1 MWAFYGPLAKF
12 MRCWG
17 GWVMAKR
24 IRRKAKAR
32 RPASRPLAATR
43 AIETALA
50 SFAHDI
56 RTPLTGIIAIGE
68 LLSTSE
74 LGERE
79 RRWVAALKEAAEHIV
94 ALTTVVV
101 DAARAGAGRVA
112 ARRERFDARALAQSL
127 AASCAARA
135 QAKGLGCKTEI
146 AAAFPGHV
154 TGDPVRLRAAV
165 ENLIDNAVKFTE
177 RGDIVLRMSA
187 ARAAR
192 ERTRLV
198 FAISDSGIG
207 MTAAEIKRLFRPFAQ
222 GNEDIARTY
231 GGAGLGLVLV
241 KRLAEAMDGSLTV
254 KSRPGR
260 GSTFTLAVVV
270 AADREAPVVADG
282 PASARI
288 ARRAAPARS
297 LRILCAED
305 NPYGRVI
312 LKTILG
318 ELGHRA
324 EFVGSGEA
332 AVDAAARGG
341 YDAVLMDVAL
351 PDIDGIEA
359 TRRIR
364 ALAGAAARTP
374 VIAVSG
380 RSSTEEEARAHAAG
394 VNGYLTKP
402 ISPSKLNT
410 YLSALAAS

>member
-1 MWAFYGPLAKF
+1 MAPAPRPCDAAPG
-12 MRCWG
+12 
-17 GWVMAKR
+17 VEMAKR
-24 IRRKAKAR
+24 VRRKAKSR
-32 RPASRPLAATR
+32 RPASRPR
-43 AIETALA
+43 ASARAVEAALA
-50 SFAHDI
+50 GFAHDI

-94 ALTTVVV
+94 ALTTVTV
-101 DAARAGAGRVA
+101 DAARAGQRRVA
-112 ARRERFDARALAQSL
+112 PQRERFDARALAQSL

-135 QAKGLGCKTEI
+135 QAKGLGAKTEI

-154 TGDPVRLRAAV
+154 IGDPVRLRTAV

-177 RGDIVLRMSA
+177 RGDIVLRISA
-187 ARAAR
+187 TRAGR
-192 ERTRLV
+192 DRVRLS

-207 MTAAEIKRLFRPFAQ
+207 MTTAERRRLFRPFAQ
-222 GNEDIARTY
+222 AHEKIARTY
-231 GGAGLGLVLV
+231 CGAGLGLVLV
-241 KRLAEAMDGSLTV
+241 KRLAASMGGGLTV
-254 KSRPGR
+254 RSRPGH
-260 GSTFTLAVVV
+260 GSTFTLTATVG
-270 AADREAPVVADG
+270 ADRAAAGIAAGQAGGRV
-282 PASARI
+282 
-288 ARRAAPARS
+288 ARRNVRS

-332 AVDAAARGG
+332 AVEAAARGG
-341 YDAVLMDVAL
+341 FDAVLMDVAL
-351 PDIDGIEA
+351 PDIDGVEA

-364 ALAGAAARTP
+364 ALAGSAGRIP
-374 VIAVSG
+374 VIGVSG

-394 VNGYLTKP
+394 VNGYITKP

-410 YLSALAAS
+410 YLAALAAT

>member
-1 MWAFYGPLAKF
+1 
-12 MRCWG
+12 
-17 GWVMAKR
+17 MAKR
-24 IRRKAKAR
+24 TRKSRKNR
-32 RPASRPLAATR
+32 RPATPRRAGPR

-50 SFAHDI
+50 GFAHEI

-101 DAARAGAGRVA
+101 ETAKAGTSGLAL
-112 ARRERFDARALAQSL
+112 RRERFDVRALAQSL
-127 AASCAARA
+127 AASCTARA
-135 QAKGLGCKTEI
+135 QAKGLGCKTAI

-154 TGDPVRLRAAV
+154 VGDPVRLRAAV

-177 RGDIVLRMSA
+177 RGDVVLRMSA
-187 ARAAR
+187 TRAGR
-192 ERTRLV
+192 GRMRLT
-198 FAISDSGIG
+198 FEIIDSGIG
-207 MTAAEIKRLFRPFAQ
+207 MTPAEIKRLFRPFAQ
-222 GNEDIARTY
+222 ANDRIAEMF

-241 KRLAEAMDGSLTV
+241 KRLAQAMGGSLKVTS
-254 KSRPGR
+254 KPGH
-260 GSTFTLAVVV
+260 GSTFTLSVVV
-270 AADREAPVVADG
+270 TADRAMPVTAVDRHAG
-282 PASARI
+282 V

-297 LRILCAED
+297 LKILCAED

-324 EFVGSGEA
+324 EFVGTGEA
-332 AVDAAARGG
+332 AAGAAARGG

-351 PDIDGIEA
+351 PDIDGLEA

-364 ALAGAAARTP
+364 ALAGTAGRIP
-374 VIAVSG
+374 VIGVSG

-394 VNGYLTKP
+394 MNGYLSKP
-402 ISPSKLNT
+402 ISPSKLDA
-410 YLSALAAS
+410 YLSALGASR

>member
-1 MWAFYGPLAKF
+1 
-12 MRCWG
+12 
-17 GWVMAKR
+17 MAKR
-24 IRRKAKAR
+24 VSRKPKTRRRVR
-32 RPASRPLAATR
+32 RGDAATR
-43 AIETALA
+43 PLEIALA
-50 SFAHDI
+50 GFAHDI

-79 RRWVAALKEAAEHIV
+79 RRWVAALKEAAEHLV

-101 DAARAGAGRVA
+101 DAAKAGVRGFTV
-112 ARRERFDARALAQSL
+112 RRERFDARALAQSL

-135 QAKGLGCKTEI
+135 QAKGLGCKTHI
-146 AAAFPGHV
+146 AAAVPGHV
-154 TGDPVRLRAAV
+154 VGDPVRLRAAV

-177 RGDIVLRMSA
+177 RGDVVLRMSA
-187 ARAAR
+187 TRAGR
-192 ERTRLV
+192 DRMRLS
-198 FAISDSGIG
+198 FAMIDNGIG
-207 MTAAEIKRLFRPFAQ
+207 MTAAEVKRLFRPFVQA
-222 GNEDIARTY
+222 NETIGQTF
-231 GGAGLGLVLV
+231 GGFGLGLVLV
-241 KRLAEAMDGSLTV
+241 KRLAEAMDGGLAV

-260 GSTFTLAVVV
+260 GSTFTLTVVV
-270 AADREAPVVADG
+270 PLDREAAEPPNVRGA
-282 PASARI
+282 ARV
-288 ARRAAPARS
+288 ARRTAPARS

-332 AVDAAARGG
+332 VVGAAARGG

-351 PDIDGIEA
+351 PDIDGLEA

-364 ALAGAAARTP
+364 ALAGSAARIP
-374 VIAVSG
+374 VIGVSG

-394 VNGYLTKP
+394 MSGYLAKP

-410 YLSALAAS
+410 YLSALAAP

>member
-1 MWAFYGPLAKF
+1 
-12 MRCWG
+12 
-17 GWVMAKR
+17 MAKR
-24 IRRKAKAR
+24 TRTSKKIR
-32 RPASRPLAATR
+32 RPATPRRAAPR

-50 SFAHDI
+50 GFAHEI

-79 RRWVAALKEAAEHIV
+79 RRWVAALKEAAEHLV

-101 DAARAGAGRVA
+101 DAARAGVRGFTL
-112 ARRERFDARALAQSL
+112 RRDRFDARSLAQSL

-135 QAKGLGCKTEI
+135 QAKGLGCKTHI
-146 AAAFPGHV
+146 AAAVPGHV
-154 TGDPVRLRAAV
+154 IGDPVRLRAAV

-187 ARAAR
+187 TRAGR
-192 ERTRLV
+192 DRVRLS
-198 FAISDSGIG
+198 FAMIDNGIG
-207 MTAAEIKRLFRPFAQ
+207 MTPAEVKRLFRPFAQ
-222 GNEDIARTY
+222 ANESIGRTF
-231 GGAGLGLVLV
+231 GGFGLGLVLV
-241 KRLAEAMDGSLTV
+241 KRLAEAMGGGLAV

-260 GSTFTLAVVV
+260 GSTFTLTVVV
-270 AADREAPVVADG
+270 ALDRG
-282 PASARI
+282 SAEVPNTRGAART

-297 LRILCAED
+297 LRVLCAED

-332 AVDAAARGG
+332 VVGAAARGG

-351 PDIDGIEA
+351 PDIDGLEA

-364 ALAGAAARTP
+364 ALSGSAARIP
-374 VIAVSG
+374 VIGVSG

-394 VNGYLTKP
+394 MSGYLAKP

-410 YLSALAAS
+410 YLSALAAP

>member
-1 MWAFYGPLAKF
+1 
-12 MRCWG
+12 
-17 GWVMAKR
+17 MAKR
-24 IRRKAKAR
+24 IRRKAKSR
-32 RPASRPLAATR
+32 RPALRPKGSTR
-43 AIETALA
+43 GIETALA
-50 SFAHDI
+50 GFAHDI

-79 RRWVAALKEAAEHIV
+79 RRWVSALKEAAEHIV
-94 ALTTVVV
+94 AITTVVV
-101 DAARAGAGRVA
+101 DAARAGQRRVTP
-112 ARRERFDARALAQSL
+112 RRERFDARALAQSL

-154 TGDPVRLRAAV
+154 VGDPVRLRAAI

-177 RGDIVLRMSA
+177 RSDIVLRMSA

-192 ERTRLV
+192 DRTRLV
-198 FAISDSGIG
+198 FAIADSGIG
-207 MTAAEIKRLFRPFAQ
+207 LSAAELKRLFRPFAQ
-222 GNEDIARTY
+222 GNDEIFRTY

-241 KRLAEAMDGSLTV
+241 KRLAEAMGGGLTV
-254 KSRPGR
+254 KSRAGH
-260 GSTFTLAVVV
+260 GSTFTLTVVV
-270 AADREAPVVADG
+270 AADREVPAFADG
-282 PASARI
+282 KASARL
-288 ARRAAPARS
+288 ARRAAPVRS

-332 AVDAAARGG
+332 AVEAAARGG

-364 ALAGAAARTP
+364 ALSGTAARTP
-374 VIAVSG
+374 VIGVSG

-410 YLSALAAS
+410 YLSALAAP

>member
-1 MWAFYGPLAKF
+1 
-12 MRCWG
+12 
-17 GWVMAKR
+17 MAKR
-24 IRRKAKAR
+24 VRRKAKSR
-32 RPASRPLAATR
+32 RPASRPRAATR

-50 SFAHDI
+50 GFAHDI

-94 ALTTVVV
+94 TLTTVVV
-101 DAARAGAGRVA
+101 DAARAGARRVT

-135 QAKGLGCKTEI
+135 QAKGLGCKTAI
-146 AAAFPGHV
+146 AAAFPGMV
-154 TGDPVRLRAAV
+154 MGDPVRLRAAI

-187 ARAAR
+187 ARAGR
-192 ERTRLV
+192 DRTRLV
-198 FAISDSGIG
+198 FAITDSGIG
-207 MTAAEIKRLFRPFAQ
+207 MTAGELKRLFRPFAQ

-241 KRLAEAMDGSLTV
+241 KRLAEAMGGSLTV
-254 KSRPGR
+254 KSRPGH
-260 GSTFTLAVVV
+260 GSTFTLAVMV
-270 AADREAPVVADG
+270 AADREAPAADRQ
-282 PASARI
+282 ASARQ

-332 AVDAAARGG
+332 AVEAAARAGF
-341 YDAVLMDVAL
+341 DAVLMDVAL

-364 ALAGAAARTP
+364 ALSGAAARIP

-410 YLSALAAS
+410 YLSALAAP

>member
-1 MWAFYGPLAKF
+1 M
-12 MRCWG
+12 
-17 GWVMAKR
+17 MAKR
-24 IRRKAKAR
+24 VRKRAKAR
-32 RPASRPLAATR
+32 RPGTRPRASTQ

-50 SFAHDI
+50 GLAHDI

-101 DAARAGAGRVA
+101 DAARAGRRGVVP
-112 ARRERFDARALAQSL
+112 RRERFDARALAQSL

-135 QAKGLGCKTEI
+135 QAKGLGAKTEI

-154 TGDPVRLRAAV
+154 IGDPVRLRGAV
-165 ENLIDNAVKFTE
+165 ENLIENAVKFTE

-187 ARAAR
+187 ARAGR
-192 ERTRLV
+192 DRVRLA

-207 MTAAEIKRLFRPFAQ
+207 MTAAEMRRLFRPFTQANDTI
-222 GNEDIARTY
+222 GRAY

-241 KRLAEAMDGSLTV
+241 KRLAKAMDGSLTV
-254 KSRPGR
+254 KSRPKH
-260 GSTFTLAVVV
+260 GSTFTFTAVV
-270 AADREAPVVADG
+270 AADREEPAVADHPG
-282 PASARI
+282 AR
-288 ARRAAPARS
+288 AVRRAAPVRS

-332 AVDAAARGG
+332 AVEAAARGG
-341 YDAVLMDVAL
+341 FDAVLMDVAL
-351 PDIDGIEA
+351 PDIDGVEA

-364 ALAGAAARTP
+364 ALPGVAGRTP
-374 VIAVSG
+374 VIGVSG

-394 VNGYLTKP
+394 VNGFLTKP
-402 ISPSKLNT
+402 ISPGKLNT
-410 YLSALAAS
+410 YLSALATT

>member
-1 MWAFYGPLAKF
+1 
-12 MRCWG
+12 
-17 GWVMAKR
+17 MARRVSRKR
-24 IRRKAKAR
+24 KTRRKAR
-32 RPASRPLAATR
+32 RRAPTRPL
-43 AIETALA
+43 ELALA
-50 SFAHDI
+50 GFAHDI

-79 RRWVAALKEAAEHIV
+79 RRWVAALKEAAEHLV

-101 DAARAGAGRVA
+101 DAARAGVRGFTL
-112 ARRERFDARALAQSL
+112 RRERFDARALAQSL

-135 QAKGLGCKTEI
+135 QAKGLGCKTHI

-154 TGDPVRLRAAV
+154 IGDPVRLRAAV

-177 RGDIVLRMSA
+177 RGDVVLRMAA
-187 ARAAR
+187 ARGGR
-192 ERTRLV
+192 DRVRLS
-198 FAISDSGIG
+198 FAMIDNGIG
-207 MTAAEIKRLFRPFAQ
+207 MTPAEVKRLFRPFAQ
-222 GNEDIARTY
+222 ANETIGRTF
-231 GGAGLGLVLV
+231 GGFGLGLVLV
-241 KRLAEAMDGSLTV
+241 KRLAEAMGGGLSV

-260 GSTFTLAVVV
+260 GSTFTLTVTV
-270 AADREAPVVADG
+270 ALDREATDLPDMRGA
-282 PASARI
+282 ARV
-288 ARRAAPARS
+288 ARRAAPAKS

-324 EFVGSGEA
+324 EFVGSGA
-332 AVDAAARGG
+332 AVVGAAARGG

-351 PDIDGIEA
+351 PDIDGLEA

-364 ALAGAAARTP
+364 ALGGAVARIP
-374 VIAVSG
+374 VIGVSG

-394 VNGYLTKP
+394 MSGYLAKP

-410 YLSALAAS
+410 YLSALAAP

>member
-1 MWAFYGPLAKF
+1 
-12 MRCWG
+12 
-17 GWVMAKR
+17 MAKR
-24 IRRKAKAR
+24 SATRTKSRRRPAR
-32 RPASRPLAATR
+32 RPASTR
-43 AIETALA
+43 ALETALA

-79 RRWVAALKEAAEHIV
+79 RRWVAALKESAEHV
-94 ALTTVVV
+94 AALTTVVV
-101 DAARAGAGRVA
+101 DAAKAGARGFA
-112 ARRERFDARALAQSL
+112 LQRERFDAQALAQSL

-135 QAKGLGCKTEI
+135 QAKGLGCKTAT

-154 TGDPVRLRAAV
+154 VGDPVRLRAAI

-187 ARAAR
+187 ERASR
-192 ERTRLV
+192 DRLRLS
-198 FAISDSGIG
+198 FAVTDSGIG
-207 MTAAEIKRLFRPFAQ
+207 MTPAELKRLFRPFAQ
-222 GNEDIARTY
+222 ANETVAQTY

-241 KRLAEAMDGSLTV
+241 KRLAEAMGGRLDV
-254 KSRPGR
+254 KSRPGH
-260 GSTFTLAVVV
+260 GSTFTLNVVV
-270 AADREAPVVADG
+270 GADRDT
-282 PASARI
+282 SAAGDPRAAAKI
-288 ARRAAPARS
+288 ARRTRPARS

-332 AVDAAARGG
+332 AVGAAARGG
-341 YDAVLMDVAL
+341 YDAMLMDVAL
-351 PDIDGIEA
+351 PDIDGLEA

-364 ALAGAAARTP
+364 ALGGAASRIP
-374 VIAVSG
+374 VIGVSG
-380 RSSTEEEARAHAAG
+380 RSSTDEEAHAHAAG
-394 VNGYLTKP
+394 MNGYLTKP

-410 YLSALAAS
+410 YLSALAAA

>member
-1 MWAFYGPLAKF
+1 
-12 MRCWG
+12 
-17 GWVMAKR
+17 MAKR
-24 IRRKAKAR
+24 IRRKAKSR
-32 RPASRPLAATR
+32 RAAPRPRAGTRAGTR

-50 SFAHDI
+50 AFAHDI

-101 DAARAGAGRVA
+101 DAARAGQRRLVP
-112 ARRERFDARALAQSL
+112 RRERFDARALAQSL

-135 QAKGLGCKTEI
+135 QARSLGCKTEI

-154 TGDPVRLRAAV
+154 IGDPVRLRAAV

-177 RGDIVLRMSA
+177 RGDIVLRMA
-187 ARAAR
+187 ATRAGR
-192 ERTRLV
+192 DRIRLT
-198 FAISDSGIG
+198 FAIADSGIG
-207 MTAAEIKRLFRPFAQ
+207 MTAAETRRLFRPFAQ
-222 GNEDIARTY
+222 GSEKVARAY

-241 KRLAEAMDGSLTV
+241 KRLAEAMDGSLAV
-254 KSRPGR
+254 KSRPGQ
-260 GSTFTLAVVV
+260 GSTFTLTVTV
-270 AADREAPVVADG
+270 AADREAPPSDRQ
-282 PASARI
+282 ASARQ

-332 AVDAAARGG
+332 AVEAAARGG

-351 PDIDGIEA
+351 PDIDGLEA

-364 ALAGAAARTP
+364 ALAGAAGRIP
-374 VIAVSG
+374 VIGVSG

-410 YLSALAAS
+410 YLAALAAT

>member
-1 MWAFYGPLAKF
+1 
-12 MRCWG
+12 
-17 GWVMAKR
+17 MAKR
-24 IRRKAKAR
+24 VRRKTKAKAKSR
-32 RPASRPLAATR
+32 RPASRPRASTR

-50 SFAHDI
+50 AFAHDI

-94 ALTTVVV
+94 ALTTVTV
-101 DAARAGAGRVA
+101 DAARAGQRRVVA
-112 ARRERFDARALAQSL
+112 QRERFDARALAQSL
-127 AASCAARA
+127 AASCAARV
-135 QAKGLGCKTEI
+135 QAKGLGCKTAI

-154 TGDPVRLRAAV
+154 IGDPVRLRTAV
-165 ENLIDNAVKFTE
+165 ENLIDNAVKFTD

-187 ARAAR
+187 TRVGRDRARLSF
-192 ERTRLV
+192 E
-198 FAISDSGIG
+198 IIDSGIG
-207 MTAAEIKRLFRPFAQ
+207 MTAVEIRRLFRPFAQ
-222 GNEDIARTY
+222 ANEKIARTY

-241 KRLAEAMDGSLTV
+241 RRLAEAMGGGLRV
-254 KSRPGR
+254 KSRPGH
-260 GSTFTLAVVV
+260 GSTFTLTAVVG
-270 AADREAPVVADG
+270 ADRAAAGIADG
-282 PASARI
+282 ARV
-288 ARRAAPARS
+288 ARRAVRS

-332 AVDAAARGG
+332 AVEAAARGG

-351 PDIDGIEA
+351 PDIDGVEA

-364 ALAGAAARTP
+364 ALAGSAGRTP
-374 VIAVSG
+374 VIGVSG
-380 RSSTEEEARAHAAG
+380 RSSTEEEARALAAG
-394 VNGYLTKP
+394 VNGYITKP

>member
-1 MWAFYGPLAKF
+1 
-12 MRCWG
+12 
-17 GWVMAKR
+17 MAKR
-24 IRRKAKAR
+24 IRRKAKSRRAAAR
-32 RPASRPLAATR
+32 PRASTR
-43 AIETALA
+43 VVETALA
-50 SFAHDI
+50 GFAHDI

-101 DAARAGAGRVA
+101 DAARAGAGRIA

-154 TGDPVRLRAAV
+154 IGDPVHLRAAV

-187 ARAAR
+187 ARATR
-192 ERTRLV
+192 DRTRLV
-198 FAISDSGIG
+198 FAITDSGIG
-207 MTAAEIKRLFRPFAQ
+207 MSAAELKRLFRPFAQ
-222 GNEDIARTY
+222 GNDEISRTY

-241 KRLAEAMDGSLTV
+241 KRLAEAMGGSLAV
-254 KSRPGR
+254 KSRPGH
-260 GSTFTLAVVV
+260 GSTFTLTVVV
-270 AADREAPVVADG
+270 AADRDTPLPDSKAA
-282 PASARI
+282 ARL
-288 ARRAAPARS
+288 ARRAAPVRS

-324 EFVGSGEA
+324 EFVGSGGA
-332 AVDAAARGG
+332 AVEAAARGG

-364 ALAGAAARTP
+364 ALAGAAGRTP
-374 VIAVSG
+374 VIGVSG

-394 VNGYLTKP
+394 VSGYLTKP

>member
-1 MWAFYGPLAKF
+1 MAPAPRPCDAVPG
-12 MRCWG
+12 
-17 GWVMAKR
+17 VEMAKR
-24 IRRKAKAR
+24 VRRKAKAR
-32 RPASRPLAATR
+32 RPASRPRASTR
-43 AIETALA
+43 AVEVALA
-50 SFAHDI
+50 GFAHDI

-94 ALTTVVV
+94 ALTTVTV
-101 DAARAGAGRVA
+101 DAARAGQRRVA
-112 ARRERFDARALAQSL
+112 PQRERFDVRALAQSL

-135 QAKGLGCKTEI
+135 QAKGLGAKTEI

-154 TGDPVRLRAAV
+154 IGDAVRLRTAI

-177 RGDIVLRMSA
+177 RGDIVLRISA
-187 ARAAR
+187 TRAVR
-192 ERTRLV
+192 GRVRLS
-198 FAISDSGIG
+198 FAITDSGIG
-207 MTAAEIKRLFRPFAQ
+207 MTTAEMRRLFRPFAQ
-222 GNEDIARTY
+222 ANEKIARTY

-241 KRLAEAMDGSLTV
+241 KRLAVSMGGSLTV
-254 KSRPGR
+254 KSRPGH
-260 GSTFTLAVVV
+260 GSTFTLTAVVG
-270 AADREAPVVADG
+270 ADRAAAGITDAQAGSRV
-282 PASARI
+282 
-288 ARRAAPARS
+288 ARRAVRS

-324 EFVGSGEA
+324 EFVGSGGA
-332 AVDAAARGG
+332 AVEAAARGG
-341 YDAVLMDVAL
+341 FDAVLMDVAL
-351 PDIDGIEA
+351 PDIDGVEA

-364 ALAGAAARTP
+364 ALAGGAGRTP
-374 VIAVSG
+374 VIGVSG

-394 VNGYLTKP
+394 MSGYLVKP